1 MPITHKGSKVL
12 ETARVI
18 LRPFVIADTNAMFK
32 YASDP
37 ETTRFMRFSP
47 HKSVQ
52 ETAELL
58 TIWEE
63 EAKKPTFY
71 NWAVVCKDCN
81 EVIGSIGMVDVNEY
95 HSQADVGYIIR
106 KDHWGKGIM
115 TECLRRVIQYCVEE
129 LNFNRLEA
137 CHAVENPASGRVM
150 KKAGMKEEGVKRQ
163 YFPTDH
169 GYIDTVMYAITRS
182 DYLGYNC
189 LLTNTHTL
197 VTN

>member
-1 MPITHKGSKVL
+1 
-12 ETARVI
+12 
-18 LRPFVIADTNAMFK
+18 
-32 YASDP
+32 
-37 ETTRFMRFSP
+37 
-47 HKSVQ
+47 
-52 ETAELL
+52 
-58 TIWEE
+58 
-63 EAKKPTFY
+63 
-71 NWAVVCKDCN
+71 
-81 EVIGSIGMVDVNEY
+81 
-95 HSQADVGYIIR
+95 
-106 KDHWGKGIM
+106 M
-115 TECLRRVIQYCVEE
+115 TECLRRVIQYCFEE

-169 GYIDTVMYAITRS
+169 GYIDTVMYAITSS